1 MFARITTFQVDPKDI
16 EKCVKIY
23 AESVVPAAKKQKGF
37 HAIEL
42 MVNPESGDG
51 VSIGYWE
58 TEEDAVATERNLFYQ
73 EQAAKF
79 LPFFTRDPIREGF
92 EVYIKE

>member
-1 MFARITTFQVDPKDI
+1 MFARVTTFQIDPKHI
-16 EKCVKIY
+16 EQGVKIY

-37 HAIEL
+37 LAIEL
-42 MVNPESGDG
+42 MINPESGDG
-51 VSIGYWE
+51 LSIGYWE
-58 TEEDAVATERNLFYQ
+58 NEEDAVANEKNLFYQ

-92 EVYIKE
+92 EVYVKE